1 MPIAVNCSQCG
12 RSYQLR
18 DELAGKKAKCKC
30 GGTILIPA
38 APTVPLAPI
47 RIDAER
53 ALAEAKLVDLQVT
66 GDTARGAMA
75 LEFMGRETK
84 RPLEFRRIDGGWLMH
99 LSGQIAGNPLLPQ
112 GLGS

>member
-38 APTVPLAPI
+38 APAAPLAPDG
-47 RIDAER
+47 RSGSAF
-53 ALAEAKLVDLQVT
+53 LA
-66 GDTARGAMA
+66 ARRVAA
-75 LEFMGRETK
+75 
-84 RPLEFRRIDGGWLMH
+84 
-99 LSGQIAGNPLLPQ
+99 AA
-112 GLGS
+112 